1 MIRTTFFAG
10 LLAFSASVALA
21 QPGPGREPPNPDIDN
36 DGKVTLAE
44 FKTAQGQRQGR
55 MFGRIDSD
63 GDGKITQ
70 AEADAMARRAES
82 AGRGPPGGGPGIMG
96 LDANKDGAVT
106 RAEMDAMTERRF
118 KMTDTNSD
126 GWLSKDE
133 LAKSRQGRRGGPGPG

>member
-1 MIRTTFFAG
+1 
-10 LLAFSASVALA
+10 
-21 QPGPGREPPNPDIDN
+21 
-36 DGKVTLAE
+36 
-44 FKTAQGQRQGR
+44 
-55 MFGRIDSD
+55 
-63 GDGKITQ
+63 
-70 AEADAMARRAES
+70 
-82 AGRGPPGGGPGIMG
+82 MG